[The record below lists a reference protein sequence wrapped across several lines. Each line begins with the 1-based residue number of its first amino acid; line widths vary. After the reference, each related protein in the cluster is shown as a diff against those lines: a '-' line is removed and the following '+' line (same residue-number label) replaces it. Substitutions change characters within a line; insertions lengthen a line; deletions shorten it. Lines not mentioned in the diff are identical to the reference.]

1 MSGRALVFLAG
12 WTWAL
17 TIGVVPSSGDG
28 QGNRTRED
36 LSEFLPPGAGKAL
49 VAREC
54 SSCHDLGGTIR
65 LRSSKAAW
73 EAVVLD
79 MAARGAPLMIDD
91 VDTIVAYLAGAFGPQ
106 APPLVDANTATVQD
120 LAKLPGL
127 TPAEAE
133 QIVARRRAS
142 GRFSSRDEVR
152 TAAGLDAERFERIK
166 WYLDV
171 RPKP

>member
-1 MSGRALVFLAG
+1 M
-12 WTWAL
+12 
-17 TIGVVPSSGDG
+17 
-28 QGNRTRED
+28 
-36 LSEFLPPGAGKAL
+36 
-49 VAREC
+49 
-54 SSCHDLGGTIR
+54 
-65 LRSSKAAW
+65 
-73 EAVVLD
+73 LD

-91 VDTIVAYLAGAFGPQ
+91 VDTIVDYLAGAFGPQ

-166 WYLDV
+166 WYIDV